1 MAEKSVSR
9 DSDSSWVLAGSEG
22 LQVDTVGPELD
33 SASHG
38 AEDEELEKEE
48 GAQDTDTAA
57 SPGQTECTEGSE
69 QGVSPGTRSWGP
81 ACAMGTCDTPSTCVH
96 RTWTPSLGQCPPWMA
111 PWSPACPME
120 GSRRR
125 LAPRLNQ
132 DLALTPPKLTLSLG
146 PSRPSPGPPTEEG
159 SCSSSD
165 DDDDAEG
172 LRRRQGQEPRPGS
185 FLPTPALHRG
195 APESGDVEG
204 LSMSKYLLGALA
216 LVAVGL
222 LIVSGGIYDPVDGP
236 LESVVSRDVAM
247 GEQESPLP
255 ADSNDSHQKPPVSAT
270 RDPQSLQSV
279 SLLLDKLAKENQ
291 EIRLM
296 QAELQAHKEELQA
309 LLQKSEGRAAA
320 AGAQQQSL
328 AAENERLQ
336 AALER
341 EAAALR
347 DARAE
352 LQRLRAA
359 GALGSPGTE
368 QPAAEQPPS
377 TDAPARGE
385 EAARREGAR
394 RQGWLASVQQE
405 LAGVL
410 ERARSPGGLEGLVEK
425 LSALEQ
431 RLGQELEAEP
441 FPGHWKKP
449 FKAEKKE
456 SKRHKRHGAGAA
468 PHERERREQGKPHGH
483 GKDSRAPREHKQGKS
498 WGKSSHGP
506 PQRGPRELPQFSQY
520 RAPQGCSGVADCAR
534 KEGQEV
540 LGAALE
546 PVQKAQFLRLL
557 EGFMGRLG
565 WGRHFEGLAARLDGA
580 FGADG
585 IFAHD
590 RLRFVDFVDDVEDLL
605 EEVARQERGDEEAAD
620 DFEEFVLRHYAGDRG
635 TSRKEWDRRASRQH
649 GTRG

>member
-1 MAEKSVSR
+1 MAEKSTSR

-38 AEDEELEKEE
+38 AENEDLEKEE
-48 GAQDTDTAA
+48 TA
-57 SPGQTECTEGSE
+57 SPGQTECLEGSKQEDLDPRTGAVPTLDGSVEPSVPDSGE
-69 QGVSPGTRSWGP
+69 QEEPHTEVEPSPCP
-81 ACAMGTCDTPSTCVH
+81 DTPK
-96 RTWTPSLGQCPPWMA
+96 A
-111 PWSPACPME
+111 
-120 GSRRR
+120 
-125 LAPRLNQ
+125 
-132 DLALTPPKLTLSLG
+132 
-146 PSRPSPGPPTEEG
+146 GPPAEEE

-165 DDDDAEG
+165 DDLEG
-172 LRRRQGQEPRPGS
+172 LRRRQGHEPRPGPP
-185 FLPTPALHRG
+185 LPTPALHRE
-195 APESGDVEG
+195 APDTGDVEG

-222 LIVSGGIYDPVDGP
+222 LVVSGGIYDPADGP
-236 LESVVSRDVAM
+236 LEGVVSRDVVM
-247 GEQESPLP
+247 GEQESPVP
-255 ADSNDSHQKPPVSAT
+255 ADSNDSHQKPPVSDT

-309 LLQKSEGRAAA
+309 LLQKSEGAAAA

-328 AAENERLQ
+328 AAENQRLQ
-336 AALER
+336 AALEQ

-352 LQRLRAA
+352 LQRLRAVGELGGP
-359 GALGSPGTE
+359 GAK
-368 QPAAEQPPS
+368 QPAAEQPPG
-377 TDAPARGE
+377 TGAPSRGE
-385 EAARREGAR
+385 NAARQEAARRH
-394 RQGWLASVQQE
+394 GWVASVQQE
-405 LAGVL
+405 LASVL
-410 ERARSPGGLEGLVEK
+410 ERARRPGGLEGLVEE

-441 FPGHWKKP
+441 FPGSWKKP

-456 SKRHKRHGAGAA
+456 SKRYKRHGAGPP

-483 GKDSRAPREHKQGKS
+483 GKEPRPPREHKQGKS
-498 WGKSSHGP
+498 WGKSSHSP
-506 PQRGPRELPQFSQY
+506 PQRGPRELPLFSQY

-534 KEGQEV
+534 KEGREV
-540 LGAALE
+540 LGVALE
-546 PVQKAQFLRLL
+546 PVRKAEFLRLL

-565 WGRHFEGLAARLDGA
+565 WGKHFEGLAARLDGA

-585 IFAHD
+585 SFAHD
-590 RLRFVDFVDDVEDLL
+590 RLRFVDFVDDVEELL

-620 DFEEFVLRHYAGDRG
+620 DFEEFVLRHYAGDSS
-635 TSRKEWDRRASRQH
+635 TSRKEWDRRAPRQH